1 MGIFLAAPNAKQTL
15 MTLFADVL
23 EGFGCREQ
31 ALTVYE
37 SALSNAQPK
46 YSQKT
51 NALALKAALL
61 AYSLDRK
68 DQAQVF
74 FQTLL
79 RTDEY
84 RLVSAKHLAIMAL
97 DRKDYEN
104 AVGLSSQWIE
114 LDPRSALAY
123 EVRGSAYV
131 SLNRTQEAMRDLDRS
146 IEINP
151 DSHAVE
157 VKSRLN
163 ATWSAAF
170 PEAFF
175 DPKMENKT
183 GDYDSTIRDCIRLMH
198 AMDKD
203 DALKLLGKT
212 IAAQP
217 KRPEA
222 YFLRSLFYYRD
233 QDFNKALTDLKS
245 THACLNGRRSVL
257 LPRPKELGT
266 SKIDLLAWT
275 THIQDDDVLYRIG
288 RSYAFLKDT
297 PNALVYCNKA
307 IIANPKNSNA
317 YAVRGLIYKAKGNLK
332 QAQAD
337 IILAHSLALQEKR
350 EKRENERG
358 SGPRKEDLVEILSED
373 QIPTISGTK

>member
-1 MGIFLAAPNAKQTL
+1 MITY
-15 MTLFADVL
+15 ADVL
-23 EGFGCREQ
+23 EAFGCRDQ
-31 ALTVYE
+31 ALSVYE
-37 SALSNAQPK
+37 SALSNVSSEQK
-46 YSQKT
+46 YNQKT
-51 NALALKAALL
+51 NALALKTALL
-61 AYSLDRK
+61 AYSLNKRE
-68 DQAQVF
+68 QAQAIF
-74 FQTLL
+74 KALL
-79 RTDEY
+79 STHEY

-97 DRKDYEN
+97 DRKDYDN

-123 EVRGSAYV
+123 EVRGSAYA
-131 SLNRTQEAMRDLDRS
+131 SLNRSQDAMRDLDRS

-203 DALKLLGKT
+203 DALKLLGKA
-212 IAAQP
+212 IAMQP

-233 QDFNKALTDLKS
+233 HDFKDTLADLKM
-245 THACLNGRRSVL
+245 TYACLAGKRRVL
-257 LPRPKELGT
+257 LPRPEELGA

-275 THIQDDDVLYRIG
+275 THIQDDDILYRIG
-288 RSYAFLKDT
+288 RCYAFLEDT
-297 PNALVYCNKA
+297 PNALVYFNKA
-307 IIANPKNSNA
+307 IAVNPKNSSA
-317 YAVRGLIYKAKGNLK
+317 YAVRGLIYKAMGNSK

-337 IILAHSLALQEKR
+337 IVFAHRLILKEKGER
-350 EKRENERG
+350 RENKKH
-358 SGPRKEDLVEILSED
+358 SGPDKDDLVEILSSD
-373 QIPTISGTK
+373 QFPTISGTK